1 MVYFDCAATTK
12 PTEKVIQDIT
22 EGMRGDWFNPSSV
35 SEESRK
41 VKLKIKHARQ
51 QVADFINADSD
62 EIIFTSGG
70 SESNNLAIR
79 GYFDNLNNKR
89 CGLFC
94 SEGEHPS
101 IYNLIKK
108 YKEMYYYPCILP
120 LQKNGQLDLAE
131 LKKQLEFLYTPSMY
145 HNNITSLPLVC
156 VSYVNNEI
164 GSVNPIYE
172 ISKIIHKYD
181 GILLVD
187 AVQAIGYR
195 DIDVKSMGIDMLS
208 ASFHKFGGVRGCG
221 FLYVKKGIQLS
232 PLIMGG
238 HQENNLRAGT
248 EASYLITA
256 MGNRIEELKKTQQE
270 RKELIE
276 HLRLSIEEKLFGND
290 DLSKDMWINGEAM
303 YSHSH
308 IISLTIK
315 GIPSQELITLLNIDG
330 VIVSAGSACS
340 SGEEKPS
347 RVLKA
352 IGLSDEDAKC
362 TIRISFNEFTTE
374 KDIEKLIESLE
385 KNINI
390 LKELHSEDKP
400 MNK

>member
-12 PTEKVIQDIT
+12 PIEKVIQDIT

-41 VKLKIKHARQ
+41 VKLKIEHARQ
-51 QVADFINADSD
+51 QVADFINADPD

-79 GYFDNLNNKR
+79 GYFEGSYNR
-89 CGLFC
+89 PCGLFC

-108 YKEMYYYPCILP
+108 YKDMYYYPQILS
-120 LQKNGQLDLAE
+120 LEKNGKLNLKELTYQLLNI
-131 LKKQLEFLYTPSMY
+131 PIY
-145 HNNITSLPLVC
+145 HERFFSSPPLVC
-156 VSYVNNEI
+156 ISYVNNEL
-164 GSVNPIYE
+164 GSVNPIQE
-172 ISKIIHKYD
+172 ISKIVHRSN
-181 GILLVD
+181 GVLLVD

-232 PLIMGG
+232 PLIIGG

-248 EASYLITA
+248 EASYLIIA
-256 MGNRIEELKKTQQE
+256 MGNRLEELKQTQKE

-276 HLRLSIEEKLFGND
+276 HLRLSIEEKLFDND

-315 GIPSQELITLLNIDG
+315 GIPAQQLITLMNLNG

-347 RVLKA
+347 RILKA
-352 IGLSDEDAKC
+352 IGLSDEDAKS

-374 KDIEKLIESLE
+374 DDINKLVKSLE
-385 KNINI
+385 ENI
-390 LKELHSEDKP
+390 LILRELNSEDKI
-400 MNK
+400 

>member
-41 VKLKIKHARQ
+41 VKLKIEHARQ
-51 QVADFINADSD
+51 QVADFINADPD

-79 GYFDNLNNKR
+79 GYFDNLDSKR
-89 CGLFC
+89 CGLYC

-101 IYNLIKK
+101 IYNLVKK
-108 YKEMYYYPCILP
+108 YKDMYYYPYILP
-120 LQKNGQLDLAE
+120 LQKNGQLNLTE
-131 LKKQLEFLYTPSMY
+131 LKKQLESLYAPSIY
-145 HNNITSLPLVC
+145 HNNITSPPLVC
-156 VSYVNNEI
+156 ISYVNNEL
-164 GSVNPIYE
+164 GSVNPIQE
-172 ISKIIHKYD
+172 ISKIVHRSN
-181 GILLVD
+181 GVLLVD

-232 PLIMGG
+232 PLIIGG

-256 MGNRIEELKKTQQE
+256 MGNRLEELKQTQKE

-290 DLSKDMWINGEAM
+290 ILSKYMWINGEAM

-308 IISLTIK
+308 IISLTIR
-315 GIPSQELITLLNIDG
+315 GISAQQLITLMNLNG

-347 RVLKA
+347 RILKA
-352 IGLSDEDAKC
+352 IGLSDEDAKS
-362 TIRISFNEFTTE
+362 TIRISFNEFTT
-374 KDIEKLIESLE
+374 DDDVNKLVESLKE
-385 KNINI
+385 NILI
-390 LKELHSEDKP
+390 LKELNSEDKA
-400 MNK
+400 

>member
-12 PTEKVIQDIT
+12 PTEKVIQDII

-51 QVADFINADSD
+51 QIADFINADPD

-79 GYFDNLNNKR
+79 GYFDNLDSKR

-101 IYNLIKK
+101 VYNLIKK

-120 LQKNGQLDLAE
+120 LQKNGQLNLTE
-131 LKKQLEFLYTPSMY
+131 LKKQLESLYAPSIY
-145 HNNITSLPLVC
+145 YNNITSAPLVC

-164 GSVNPIYE
+164 GCVNPIQK
-172 ISKIIHKYD
+172 ISKIIHRYN

-187 AVQAIGYR
+187 AVQAVGYR
-195 DIDVKSMGIDMLS
+195 NIDVKSMGIDMLS

-238 HQENNLRAGT
+238 HQEHDLRAGT

-256 MGNRIEELKKTQQE
+256 MGNRLEELKQTQKE

-290 DLSKDMWINGEAM
+290 ILSKYMWINGEAM

-308 IISLTIK
+308 IISLTIR
-315 GIPSQELITLLNIDG
+315 GISAQQLITLMNLNG

-347 RVLKA
+347 RILKA
-352 IGLSDEDAKC
+352 IGLSDEDAKS
-362 TIRISFNEFTTE
+362 TIRISFNEFTT
-374 KDIEKLIESLE
+374 DDDVNKLVESLKE
-385 KNINI
+385 NILI
-390 LKELHSEDKP
+390 LKELNSEDKA
-400 MNK
+400 

>member
-22 EGMRGDWFNPSSV
+22 EGMRGDWFNPSSI

-41 VKLKIKHARQ
+41 VKLKIEHARQ
-51 QVADFINADSD
+51 QVADLINADPD

-79 GYFDNLNNKR
+79 GFFERSYSR
-89 CGLFC
+89 PCGLFC

-108 YKEMYYYPCILP
+108 YKDAYYYPQILS
-120 LQKNGQLDLAE
+120 LEKNGKLNLKELTYQLRNI
-131 LKKQLEFLYTPSMY
+131 PIY
-145 HNNITSLPLVC
+145 HERFSASPLVC
-156 VSYVNNEI
+156 ISYVNNEL
-164 GSVNPIYE
+164 GSVNPIQE
-172 ISKIIHKYD
+172 ISKIVHKNN
-181 GILLVD
+181 GVLLVD

-232 PLIMGG
+232 PLIIGG
-238 HQENNLRAGT
+238 HQENDLRAGT

-256 MGNRIEELKKTQQE
+256 MGNRLEELKQTQKE

-290 DLSKDMWINGEAM
+290 GLSKDMWINGEAM

-315 GIPSQELITLLNIDG
+315 GISAQQLITLMNLDG
-330 VIVSAGSACS
+330 VIISAGSACS

-347 RVLKA
+347 RILKA
-352 IGLSDEDAKC
+352 IGLSDEDAKS
-362 TIRISFNEFTTE
+362 TIRISFNEFTTDN
-374 KDIEKLIESLE
+374 DINILIESLK
-385 KNINI
+385 KNILI
-390 LKELHSEDKP
+390 LKELNSED
-400 MNK
+400 NV

>member
-22 EGMRGDWFNPSSV
+22 EGMRGDWFNPSSI

-41 VKLKIKHARQ
+41 VKLKIEHARQ
-51 QVADFINADSD
+51 QVADFINADPD

-79 GYFDNLNNKR
+79 GYFDNLDSKR
-89 CGLFC
+89 CGLYC

-101 IYNLIKK
+101 IYNLVKK
-108 YKEMYYYPCILP
+108 YKDMYYYPYILP
-120 LQKNGQLDLAE
+120 LQKNGQLNLTE
-131 LKKQLEFLYTPSMY
+131 LKKQLESLYAPSIY
-145 HNNITSLPLVC
+145 HNNITSPPLVC
-156 VSYVNNEI
+156 ISYVNNEL
-164 GSVNPIYE
+164 GSVNPIQE
-172 ISKIIHKYD
+172 ISKIVHRNN
-181 GILLVD
+181 GIFLVD

-232 PLIMGG
+232 PLIIGG
-238 HQENNLRAGT
+238 HQEHNLRAGT

-256 MGNRIEELKKTQQE
+256 MGNRLEELKQTQKE

-276 HLRLSIEEKLFGND
+276 RLRLSIEEKLFGND
-290 DLSKDMWINGEAM
+290 ILSKYMWINGEAM

-315 GIPSQELITLLNIDG
+315 GIPAQQLITLMNLNG

-347 RVLKA
+347 RILKA
-352 IGLSDEDAKC
+352 IGLSDEDAKS
-362 TIRISFNEFTTE
+362 TIRISFNEFTTDD
-374 KDIEKLIESLE
+374 DINKLVKSLEENILILIEL
-385 KNINI
+385 N
-390 LKELHSEDKP
+390 SEDKI
-400 MNK
+400 

>member
-41 VKLKIKHARQ
+41 VKLKIEHARQ
-51 QVADFINADSD
+51 QVADFINADPD

-79 GYFDNLNNKR
+79 GYFDNLDSKR
-89 CGLFC
+89 CGLYC

-101 IYNLIKK
+101 IYNLVKK
-108 YKEMYYYPCILP
+108 YKDMYYYPYILP
-120 LQKNGQLDLAE
+120 LQKNGQLNLTE
-131 LKKQLEFLYTPSMY
+131 LKKQLESLYAPSIY
-145 HNNITSLPLVC
+145 HNNITSPPLVC
-156 VSYVNNEI
+156 ISYVNNEL
-164 GSVNPIYE
+164 GSVNPIQE
-172 ISKIIHKYD
+172 ISKIVHRSN
-181 GILLVD
+181 GVLLVD

-232 PLIMGG
+232 PLIIGG

-256 MGNRIEELKKTQQE
+256 MGNRLEELKQTQKE

-290 DLSKDMWINGEAM
+290 ILSKYMWINGEAI

-315 GIPSQELITLLNIDG
+315 GIHAQQLITLMNLNG

-347 RVLKA
+347 RILKA
-352 IGLSDEDAKC
+352 IGLSDEDAKS
-362 TIRISFNEFTTE
+362 TIRISFNEFTTDN
-374 KDIEKLIESLE
+374 DINILIESLK
-385 KNINI
+385 KNILI
-390 LKELHSEDKP
+390 LKELNSED
-400 MNK
+400 NV

>member
-41 VKLKIKHARQ
+41 VRLKIEHARQ
-51 QVADFINADSD
+51 QVADFINADPD

-79 GYFDNLNNKR
+79 GYFDNLDSKR

-120 LQKNGQLDLAE
+120 LQKNGQLNLTE
-131 LKKQLEFLYTPSMY
+131 LKKQLESLYTPSIY
-145 HNNITSLPLVC
+145 YNNITSAPLVC

-164 GSVNPIYE
+164 GCVNPIHE
-172 ISKIIHKYD
+172 ISKIIHRYN

-187 AVQAIGYR
+187 AVQAVGYR
-195 DIDVKSMGIDMLS
+195 NIDVKSMGIDMLS

-256 MGNRIEELKKTQQE
+256 MGNRVEELRRTQKE

-276 HLRLSIEEKLFGND
+276 HLRLSIEEKLFDND
-290 DLSKDMWINGEAM
+290 DLSKDMWINGESM

-315 GIPSQELITLLNIDG
+315 GISAQQLITLMNLDD
-330 VIVSAGSACS
+330 VIISAGSACS

-347 RVLKA
+347 RILKA
-352 IGLSDEDAKC
+352 IGLSDEDAKS
-362 TIRISFNEFTTE
+362 TIRISFNELTTDN
-374 KDIEKLIESLE
+374 DINILIESLK
-385 KNINI
+385 KNILI
-390 LKELHSEDKP
+390 LKELNSEDKV
-400 MNK
+400 

>member
-12 PTEKVIQDIT
+12 PTEKVIQDIA

-41 VKLKIKHARQ
+41 VKLKIEHARQ
-51 QVADFINADSD
+51 QVADFINADPD

-79 GYFDNLNNKR
+79 GYFDNLDSKR
-89 CGLFC
+89 CGLYC

-101 IYNLIKK
+101 IYNLVKK
-108 YKEMYYYPCILP
+108 YKDMYYYPYILP
-120 LQKNGQLDLAE
+120 LQKNGQLNLTE
-131 LKKQLEFLYTPSMY
+131 LKKQLESLYAPSIY
-145 HNNITSLPLVC
+145 HNNITSPPLVC
-156 VSYVNNEI
+156 ISYVNNEL
-164 GSVNPIYE
+164 GSVNPIQE
-172 ISKIIHKYD
+172 ISKIVHRNN
-181 GILLVD
+181 GIFLVD

-232 PLIMGG
+232 PLIIGG
-238 HQENNLRAGT
+238 HQEHNLRAGT

-256 MGNRIEELKKTQQE
+256 MGNRLEELKQTQKE

-276 HLRLSIEEKLFGND
+276 RLRLSIEEKLFGND
-290 DLSKDMWINGEAM
+290 ILSKYMWINGEAM

-315 GIPSQELITLLNIDG
+315 GIPAQQLITLMNLNG

-347 RVLKA
+347 RILKA
-352 IGLSDEDAKC
+352 IGLSDEDAKS
-362 TIRISFNEFTTE
+362 TIRISFNEFTTDD
-374 KDIEKLIESLE
+374 DINKLVKSLEENILILIEL
-385 KNINI
+385 N
-390 LKELHSEDKP
+390 SEDKI
-400 MNK
+400 

>member
-41 VKLKIKHARQ
+41 VKLKIEHARQ
-51 QVADFINADSD
+51 QIADFINADPD

-79 GYFDNLNNKR
+79 GYFDNLDSKR

-108 YKEMYYYPCILP
+108 YKDMYYYPYILS
-120 LQKNGQLDLAE
+120 LQKNGQLNTAE
-131 LKKQLEFLYTPSMY
+131 LKKQLESLYAPSIY
-145 HNNITSLPLVC
+145 YNNITSAPLVC

-164 GSVNPIYE
+164 GCVNPIQE
-172 ISKIIHKYD
+172 ISKIIHRYN
-181 GILLVD
+181 GVLLVD

-195 DIDVKSMGIDMLS
+195 NIDVKSMGIDMLS

-238 HQENNLRAGT
+238 HQEHNLRAGT

-256 MGNRIEELKKTQQE
+256 MGNRLEELGQTQKE

-290 DLSKDMWINGEAM
+290 NLSKDMWVNGEAM

-308 IISLTIK
+308 IISLTIR
-315 GIPSQELITLLNIDG
+315 GIPAQQLITLMNLNG

-347 RVLKA
+347 RILKA
-352 IGLSDEDAKC
+352 IGLSDEDAKS

-374 KDIEKLIESLE
+374 DDINKLVESLE
-385 KNINI
+385 ENILI
-390 LKELHSEDKP
+390 LKELNSEDKI
-400 MNK
+400 

>member
-12 PTEKVIQDIT
+12 PTEKVIQDIA
-22 EGMRGDWFNPSSV
+22 EGMRGDWFNPSSI

-41 VKLKIKHARQ
+41 VKLKIEHARQ
-51 QVADFINADSD
+51 QVADFINADPD

-79 GYFDNLNNKR
+79 GYFEGSYSR
-89 CGLFC
+89 PCGLFC

-108 YKEMYYYPCILP
+108 YKDAYYYPQILP
-120 LQKNGQLDLAE
+120 LEKNGKLNLKELTYQLQNL
-131 LKKQLEFLYTPSMY
+131 PVY
-145 HNNITSLPLVC
+145 HERFSSSPLVC

-164 GSVNPIYE
+164 GSVNPIQE
-172 ISKIIHKYD
+172 ISKIVHKNN
-181 GILLVD
+181 GVLLVD
-187 AVQAIGYR
+187 AVQTIGYR

-208 ASFHKFGGVRGCG
+208 VSFHKFGGVRGCG

-232 PLIMGG
+232 PLIIGG

-256 MGNRIEELKKTQQE
+256 MGNRLEELKQNQKE

-290 DLSKDMWINGEAM
+290 DLSKNMWINGESM

-315 GIPSQELITLLNIDG
+315 GIPAQQLITLMNLDG
-330 VIVSAGSACS
+330 VIISAGSACS

-347 RVLKA
+347 RILKA
-352 IGLSDEDAKC
+352 IGLSDEDAKS
-362 TIRISFNEFTTE
+362 TIRISFNEFTTDN
-374 KDIEKLIESLE
+374 DINILIESLK
-385 KNINI
+385 KNILI
-390 LKELHSEDKP
+390 LKELNSEDKV
-400 MNK
+400 

>member
-41 VKLKIKHARQ
+41 VKLKIEHARQ
-51 QVADFINADSD
+51 QVADFINADPD

-79 GYFDNLNNKR
+79 GYFEGSYSR
-89 CGLFC
+89 PCGLFC

-108 YKEMYYYPCILP
+108 YKDMYYYPQILS
-120 LQKNGQLDLAE
+120 LEKNGKLNLKEFAYQL
-131 LKKQLEFLYTPSMY
+131 QNIPIY
-145 HNNITSLPLVC
+145 HERFSSPPLIC
-156 VSYVNNEI
+156 ISYVNNEI
-164 GSVNPIYE
+164 GSVNPIQE
-172 ISKIIHKYD
+172 ISKIVHRSN
-181 GILLVD
+181 GVLLVD

-221 FLYVKKGIQLS
+221 FLYVKKEIQLS

-256 MGNRIEELKKTQQE
+256 MGNRLEELKQTQKE

-276 HLRLSIEEKLFGND
+276 HLRLSIEEKLFND
-290 DLSKDMWINGEAM
+290 NDLSKNMWINGESM
-303 YSHSH
+303 HSHSH
-308 IISLTIK
+308 IISLTIN
-315 GIPSQELITLLNIDG
+315 GIPAQQLITLMNLDG
-330 VIVSAGSACS
+330 VIISAGSACS
-340 SGEEKPS
+340 SGEEEPS
-347 RVLKA
+347 RILKA
-352 IGLSDEDAKC
+352 IGLSDEDAKS
-362 TIRISFNEFTTE
+362 TIRISFNEFTTDN
-374 KDIEKLIESLE
+374 DINILIESLK
-385 KNINI
+385 KNVSI
-390 LKELHSEDKP
+390 LKELDSEDKI
-400 MNK
+400 

>member
-41 VKLKIKHARQ
+41 VKLKIEHARQ
-51 QVADFINADSD
+51 QVADFINADPD

-89 CGLFC
+89 CGIFC

-120 LQKNGQLDLAE
+120 LQKNGQLNLIE
-131 LKKQLEFLYTPSMY
+131 LKKQLESLYAPSIY
-145 HNNITSLPLVC
+145 YNNITSSPLVC

-164 GSVNPIYE
+164 GCVNPIQE
-172 ISKIIHKYD
+172 ISKIIHRYN

-187 AVQAIGYR
+187 AVQAVGYR
-195 DIDVKSMGIDMLS
+195 NIDVKSMGIDMLS

-232 PLIMGG
+232 PLIIGG
-238 HQENNLRAGT
+238 HQENDLRAGT

-256 MGNRIEELKKTQQE
+256 MGNRLEELKQTQKG

-315 GIPSQELITLLNIDG
+315 GIPAQQLITLMNLNG

-347 RVLKA
+347 RILKA
-352 IGLSDEDAKC
+352 IGLSDEDAKS

-374 KDIEKLIESLE
+374 DDINKLVKSLE
-385 KNINI
+385 ENI
-390 LKELHSEDKP
+390 LILRELNSEDKI
-400 MNK
+400 

>member
-12 PTEKVIQDIT
+12 PTEKVIQDII
-22 EGMRGDWFNPSSV
+22 EGMRGDWFNPSSI

-41 VKLKIKHARQ
+41 VKLKIEHARQ
-51 QVADFINADSD
+51 QVADFINADPD

-79 GYFDNLNNKR
+79 GYFEGSYSR
-89 CGLFC
+89 PCGLFC

-108 YKEMYYYPCILP
+108 YKDTYYYPQILS
-120 LQKNGQLDLAE
+120 LEKNGKLNLKELTYQLRNI
-131 LKKQLEFLYTPSMY
+131 PIY
-145 HNNITSLPLVC
+145 HERFSASPLVC
-156 VSYVNNEI
+156 ISYVNNEL
-164 GSVNPIYE
+164 GSVNPIQE
-172 ISKIIHKYD
+172 ISKIVHRNN
-181 GILLVD
+181 GVLLVD

-232 PLIMGG
+232 PLIIGG

-256 MGNRIEELKKTQQE
+256 MGNRVEELRRTQKE

-315 GIPSQELITLLNIDG
+315 GIPAQQLITLMNLNG

-347 RVLKA
+347 RILKA
-352 IGLSDEDAKC
+352 IGLSDEDAKS

-374 KDIEKLIESLE
+374 DDINKLIKSLE
-385 KNINI
+385 ENI
-390 LKELHSEDKP
+390 LILRELNSEDKI
-400 MNK
+400 

>member
-12 PTEKVIQDIT
+12 PTEKVIQDII
-22 EGMRGDWFNPSSV
+22 EGMRGDWFNPSSI

-41 VKLKIKHARQ
+41 VKLKIEHARQ
-51 QVADFINADSD
+51 QVADFINADPD

-79 GYFDNLNNKR
+79 GYFDNLDSKR
-89 CGLFC
+89 CGLYC

-101 IYNLIKK
+101 IYNLVKK
-108 YKEMYYYPCILP
+108 YKDMYYYPYILP
-120 LQKNGQLDLAE
+120 LQKNGQLNLTE
-131 LKKQLEFLYTPSMY
+131 LKKQLESLYAPSIY
-145 HNNITSLPLVC
+145 HNNITSPPLVC
-156 VSYVNNEI
+156 ISYVNNEL
-164 GSVNPIYE
+164 GSVNPIQE
-172 ISKIIHKYD
+172 ISKIVHRNN
-181 GILLVD
+181 GIFLVD

-232 PLIMGG
+232 PLIIGG
-238 HQENNLRAGT
+238 HQEHNLRAGT

-256 MGNRIEELKKTQQE
+256 MGNRLEELKQTQKE

-276 HLRLSIEEKLFGND
+276 RLRLSIEEKLFGND
-290 DLSKDMWINGEAM
+290 ILSKYMWINGEAM

-315 GIPSQELITLLNIDG
+315 GIPAQQLITLMNLNG

-347 RVLKA
+347 RILKA
-352 IGLSDEDAKC
+352 IGLSDEDAKS
-362 TIRISFNEFTTE
+362 TIRISFNEFTTDD
-374 KDIEKLIESLE
+374 DINKLVKSLEENILILIEL
-385 KNINI
+385 N
-390 LKELHSEDKP
+390 SEDKI
-400 MNK
+400 

>member
-41 VKLKIKHARQ
+41 VKLKIEHARQ
-51 QVADFINADSD
+51 QVADFINADPD

-79 GYFDNLNNKR
+79 GYFEGSYSR
-89 CGLFC
+89 PCGLFC

-108 YKEMYYYPCILP
+108 YKDAYYYPQILS
-120 LQKNGQLDLAE
+120 LEKNGKLNLKELTYQLRNI
-131 LKKQLEFLYTPSMY
+131 PIY
-145 HNNITSLPLVC
+145 HERFSASPLVC
-156 VSYVNNEI
+156 ISYVNNEL
-164 GSVNPIYE
+164 GSVNPIQE
-172 ISKIIHKYD
+172 ISKIVHKNN
-181 GILLVD
+181 GVLLVD

-195 DIDVKSMGIDMLS
+195 DIDVKSIGIDMLS
-208 ASFHKFGGVRGCG
+208 VSFHKFGGVRGCG
-221 FLYVKKGIQLS
+221 FLYIKKNIQDKIS
-232 PLIMGG
+232 PLIIGG

-256 MGNRIEELKKTQQE
+256 MGNRLEELKKTQKE
-270 RKELIE
+270 RQDKINNI
-276 HLRLSIEEKLFGND
+276 RTRIIDKLFDNND
-290 DLSKDMWINGEAM
+290 LARMMWINGESIN
-303 YSHSH
+303 SHSH

-315 GIPSQELITLLNIDG
+315 GIPSQELIALMNIDG

-352 IGLSDEDAKC
+352 IGLSDEDAKS
-362 TIRISFNEFTTE
+362 TIRISFNEFTTDN
-374 KDIEKLIESLE
+374 DINILIESLK
-385 KNINI
+385 KNILI
-390 LKELHSEDKP
+390 LKELNSED
-400 MNK
+400 NV

>member
-12 PTEKVIQDIT
+12 PTKKVIQDIT

-41 VKLKIKHARQ
+41 VRLKIEHARQ

-89 CGLFC
+89 CGLYC

-108 YKEMYYYPCILP
+108 YKNMYYYPYILP
-120 LQKNGQLDLAE
+120 LQKNGQLNLIE
-131 LKKQLEFLYTPSMY
+131 LKKQLESLYAPSIY
-145 HNNITSLPLVC
+145 YNNIISSPLVC
-156 VSYVNNEI
+156 ISYVNNEI
-164 GSVNPIYE
+164 GCVNPIQE
-172 ISKIIHKYD
+172 ISKIIHRYN

-187 AVQAIGYR
+187 AVQAVGYR
-195 DIDVKSMGIDMLS
+195 NIDVKSMGIDMLS

-221 FLYVKKGIQLS
+221 FLYVKKGIQLF
-232 PLIMGG
+232 PLIIGG

-256 MGNRIEELKKTQQE
+256 MGNRLEELKQTQKE

-276 HLRLSIEEKLFGND
+276 RLRLSIEEKLFGND

-315 GIPSQELITLLNIDG
+315 GISAQQLITLMNLDG
-330 VIVSAGSACS
+330 VIISAGSACS

-347 RVLKA
+347 RILKA
-352 IGLSDEDAKC
+352 IGLSDEDAKS
-362 TIRISFNEFTTE
+362 TIRISFNEFTTDN
-374 KDIEKLIESLE
+374 DINILIESLK
-385 KNINI
+385 KNILI
-390 LKELHSEDKP
+390 LKELNSEDKV
-400 MNK
+400 

>member
-41 VKLKIKHARQ
+41 VKLKIEHARQ
-51 QVADFINADSD
+51 QVADFINADPD

-79 GYFDNLNNKR
+79 GYFEGSYSR
-89 CGLFC
+89 PCGLFC

-108 YKEMYYYPCILP
+108 YKDAYYYPQILSLEKDGKLNLKELTYQ
-120 LQKNGQLDLAE
+120 LQNI
-131 LKKQLEFLYTPSMY
+131 PIY
-145 HNNITSLPLVC
+145 HERFSASPLVC
-156 VSYVNNEI
+156 ISYVNNEL
-164 GSVNPIYE
+164 GSVNPIQE
-172 ISKIIHKYD
+172 ISKIVHRNN
-181 GILLVD
+181 GIFLVD

-232 PLIMGG
+232 PLIIGG
-238 HQENNLRAGT
+238 HQEHDLRAGT
-248 EASYLITA
+248 ESSYLITA
-256 MGNRIEELKKTQQE
+256 MGNRLEELRQTQKG
-270 RKELIE
+270 RKEFIE

-290 DLSKDMWINGEAM
+290 DLSKDMWINGESM

-315 GIPSQELITLLNIDG
+315 GIPAQQLITLMNLNG

-347 RVLKA
+347 RILKA
-352 IGLSDEDAKC
+352 IGLSDEDAKS

-374 KDIEKLIESLE
+374 DDVNKLVKSLE
-385 KNINI
+385 ENI
-390 LKELHSEDKP
+390 LILRELNSEDKI
-400 MNK
+400 

>member
-41 VKLKIKHARQ
+41 VKLKIEHARQ
-51 QVADFINADSD
+51 QVADFINADPD

-79 GYFDNLNNKR
+79 GYFEGSYSR
-89 CGLFC
+89 PCGLFC

-108 YKEMYYYPCILP
+108 YKDAYYYPQILS
-120 LQKNGQLDLAE
+120 LEKNGKLDLKE
-131 LKKQLEFLYTPSMY
+131 LTYQLRNIPIY
-145 HNNITSLPLVC
+145 HERFSASPLVC
-156 VSYVNNEI
+156 ISYVNNEL
-164 GSVNPIYE
+164 GSVNPIQE
-172 ISKIIHKYD
+172 ISKIVHRNN
-181 GILLVD
+181 GVLLVD

-232 PLIMGG
+232 PLIIGG
-238 HQENNLRAGT
+238 HQENDLRAGT

-256 MGNRIEELKKTQQE
+256 MGNRVEELRRTQKG

-276 HLRLSIEEKLFGND
+276 HLRLSIEEKLFDND
-290 DLSKDMWINGEAM
+290 DLSKNMWINGESM

-315 GIPSQELITLLNIDG
+315 GIPAQQLITLMNLDG
-330 VIVSAGSACS
+330 VIISAGSACS

-347 RVLKA
+347 RILKA
-352 IGLSDEDAKC
+352 IGLSDEDAKS
-362 TIRISFNEFTTE
+362 TIRISFNEFTTDN
-374 KDIEKLIESLE
+374 DINILIESLK
-385 KNINI
+385 KNILI
-390 LKELHSEDKP
+390 LEELNSEDKV
-400 MNK
+400 

>member
-1 MVYFDCAATTK
+1 MVYFDYAATTK

-22 EGMRGDWFNPSSV
+22 EGMRGDWFNPSSI

-41 VKLKIKHARQ
+41 VKLKIEHARQ
-51 QVADFINADSD
+51 QVADFINADPD

-79 GYFDNLNNKR
+79 GYFEGSYSR
-89 CGLFC
+89 PCGLFC

-108 YKEMYYYPCILP
+108 YKNAYYYPQILS
-120 LQKNGQLDLAE
+120 LEKNGKLNLKELTYQLRNI
-131 LKKQLEFLYTPSMY
+131 QIY
-145 HNNITSLPLVC
+145 HERFSASPLVC
-156 VSYVNNEI
+156 ISYVNNEL
-164 GSVNPIYE
+164 GSVNPIQE
-172 ISKIIHKYD
+172 ISKIVHRNN
-181 GILLVD
+181 GVLLVD

-232 PLIMGG
+232 PLIIGG

-256 MGNRIEELKKTQQE
+256 MGNRVEELRRTQKE

-276 HLRLSIEEKLFGND
+276 HLRLSIEKKLFDND
-290 DLSKDMWINGEAM
+290 DLSKSMWINGESM

-315 GIPSQELITLLNIDG
+315 EIPAQQLITLMNLDG
-330 VIVSAGSACS
+330 VIISAGSACS

-347 RVLKA
+347 RILKA
-352 IGLSDEDAKC
+352 IGLSDEDAKS
-362 TIRISFNEFTTE
+362 TIRISFNEFTTDN
-374 KDIEKLIESLE
+374 DINILIESLK
-385 KNINI
+385 KNILI
-390 LKELHSEDKP
+390 LKELNSED
-400 MNK
+400 NV